1 MTDAHKKALAVVPS
15 GIVPERMSPVVQMG
29 MAILQDHPDPATLRE
44 LLAVQR
50 EWEAGEAR
58 KLFNVALHEL
68 KSALPRSIVRRH
80 VVHDRVGKEMYR
92 HTTLADIANAV
103 GEPMQAHGFTFTWQ
117 PTSDGRTVSVRCQ
130 LRHVG
135 GHCEETT
142 MTAPADAGQN
152 RNAVQAIGSTQTYLQ
167 RYTLCALLGLAA
179 VDADDADK
187 KPADP
192 AHAVDQV
199 ANQKALAYLQ
209 RNGWPAKRCA
219 DLVGRPREEW
229 TAADLAQL
237 KAALRAERRPAPKAQ
252 QEDVDPQTGEIVPPD
267 AGDAWEPD
275 AKEQGR

>member
-1 MTDAHKKALAVVPS
+1 MTDSHNKALATVPS

-58 KLFNVALHEL
+58 KLFNVALHAL
-68 KSALPRSIVRRH
+68 KADLPKSVVKRH
-80 VVHDRVGKEMYR
+80 VVNDRNGKAMYKHATLHDIV
-92 HTTLADIANAV
+92 DAV
-103 GEPMQAHGFTFTWQ
+103 DAPMQAHGFTVTWS

-152 RNAVQAIGSTQTYLQ
+152 RNACQAIGSTQTYLQ

-187 KPADP
+187 TPAPP
-192 AHAVDQV
+192 AADQR
-199 ANQKALAYLQ
+199 ANQSALAWLL
-209 RNGWPAKRCA
+209 RHGWTEARC
-219 DLVGRPREEW
+219 VEVTGKPREQW
-229 TAADLAQL
+229 TAAD
-237 KAALRAERRPAPKAQ
+237 RAELKRAYRVDASLPSQ
-252 QEDVDPQTGEIVPPD
+252 QSEPEPEYDEATGELVPPEREP
-267 AGDAWEPD
+267 GDDTE
-275 AKEQGR
+275 ES